1 MRISDWSS
9 DVCPSDLV
17 HQRLREARLVS
28 FVVTEAAIAPHV
40 DHDVAVKR
48 LTEFDRHLAG
58 ERHRLRIIAIHMEN
72 GSLHAL
78 RNVAGIGR
86 GSGELRRRGE
96 AHLIIDDEMNAS
108 ARIIR
113 SEEHTSELQS
123 LMRISYAV
131 FCLKTK
137 NKM

>member
-1 MRISDWSS
+1 MLANLR
-9 DVCPSDLV
+9 V

-78 RNVAGIGR
+78 R
-86 GSGELRRRGE
+86 
-96 AHLIIDDEMNAS
+96 
-108 ARIIR
+108 R

-123 LMRISYAV
+123 LMSISSAV
-131 FCLKTK
+131 FCLKKKKTVE
-137 NKM
+137 

>member
-86 GSGELRRRGE
+86 GSGELRRGDRKSTRLNSS
-96 AHLIIDDEMNAS
+96 H
-108 ARIIR
+108 
-113 SEEHTSELQS
+113 
-123 LMRISYAV
+123 
-131 FCLKTK
+131 
-137 NKM
+137 

>member
-1 MRISDWSS
+1 MLSNLRG
-9 DVCPSDLV
+9 
-17 HQRLREARLVS
+17 HHRLREALLVS

-40 DHDVAVKR
+40 DHEVAVKR
-48 LTEFDRHLAG
+48 LTEVDRHLAG

-108 ARIIR
+108 ARIITANSR
-113 SEEHTSELQS
+113 
-123 LMRISYAV
+123 
-131 FCLKTK
+131 KTEAFPDDALTDRK
-137 NKM
+137 STRLNSSH